1 MEVSEEMCSGGD
13 ALKTATAKPLR
24 RQARPQASPAPMY
37 QCDKPS
43 HFRCGHTDKRIASLP
58 RQALQ
63 PQWLFERHVAD
74 KEKPAT
80 QDGAVQIASQA
91 ATNAWQAV

>member
-1 MEVSEEMCSGGD
+1 
-13 ALKTATAKPLR
+13 
-24 RQARPQASPAPMY
+24 
-37 QCDKPS
+37 
-43 HFRCGHTDKRIASLP
+43 
-58 RQALQ
+58 
-63 PQWLFERHVAD
+63 VAD

>member
-1 MEVSEEMCSGGD
+1 MVLRWKCRRRCAPAAMP
-13 ALKTATAKPLR
+13 LKPLR
-24 RQARPQASPAPMY
+24 RQARPQASPAPFY

-43 HFRCGHTDKRIASLP
+43 PFCCGHTDKRIASLP

-91 ATNAWQAV
+91 ATDAWQAV